1 MKNRA
6 SKCHQQFW
14 ERKLNMNFMLY
25 NGSNLFNFYLILL
38 KNDEH
43 FQWMVIGQSLGMY
56 YSAFVHYSGFV
67 DFVSDFSIP
76 WLHFHILIFL
86 FRCCYNCYCSCCCS
100 CCRCCAEVNVDA
112 FFFAGTQT
120 ENTKRSIYVLFAC
133 VYLYMRMK

>member
-43 FQWMVIGQSLGMY
+43 FQWIGQSLGMY

-76 WLHFHILIFL
+76 
-86 FRCCYNCYCSCCCS
+86 
-100 CCRCCAEVNVDA
+100 
-112 FFFAGTQT
+112 
-120 ENTKRSIYVLFAC
+120 
-133 VYLYMRMK
+133 